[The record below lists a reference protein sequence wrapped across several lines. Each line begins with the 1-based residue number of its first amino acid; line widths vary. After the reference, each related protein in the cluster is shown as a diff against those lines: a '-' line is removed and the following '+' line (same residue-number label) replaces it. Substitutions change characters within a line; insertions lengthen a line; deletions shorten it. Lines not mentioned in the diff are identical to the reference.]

1 MTIDPSML
9 RLIAAVL
16 AVPVL
21 AVGFYKRIG
30 QIVSFQKNELA
41 RGARFATAR
50 VAAAGAAVFLLVLIG
65 IAAAAAASVT
75 VVYTL
80 LFIEAAVVLVY
91 LVLTGTAGFLEGK
104 NDRDRDKVRN
114 RDGAV

>member
-1 MTIDPSML
+1 MILDSSTL

-21 AVGFYKRIG
+21 ALGFYKRIG
-30 QIVSFQKNELA
+30 QIVSFQKTQLA
-41 RGARFATAR
+41 RGARFAPAR
-50 VAAAGAAVFLLVLIG
+50 VATAGASVVLLVFIG
-65 IAAAAAASVT
+65 IAAAAGASIR
-75 VVYTL
+75 VVYAL

-104 NDRDRDKVRN
+104 TGRDRDDR
-114 RDGAV
+114 R